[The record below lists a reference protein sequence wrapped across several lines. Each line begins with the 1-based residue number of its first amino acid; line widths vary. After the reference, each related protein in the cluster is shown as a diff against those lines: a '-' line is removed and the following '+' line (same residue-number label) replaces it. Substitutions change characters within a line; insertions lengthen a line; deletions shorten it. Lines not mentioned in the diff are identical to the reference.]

1 MAIAVSLSG
10 IGKDGAHS
18 ITLNL
23 GGATAAP
30 QAEDSSVTQTARG
43 VEVTLKGA
51 GKAPDKDKDKTE
63 ASGESGGTSS
73 SGLDRLQKAIEM
85 AKKQL
90 EQAQR
95 QLSAVEGQNPGES
108 KEAQAAHQAE
118 RAAAQAS
125 VAAASAAL
133 MTAYA
138 AYTEALKKAGGGGS
152 GGVSTRA

>member
-10 IGKDGAHS
+10 IGKDGAHP

-23 GGATAAP
+23 AGTTAAP
-30 QAEDSSVTQTARG
+30 QTEDGSVTQTARG
-43 VEVTLKGA
+43 VEVTLKGS
-51 GKAPDKDKDKTE
+51 GKAPDEDKTE

-95 QLSAVEGQNPGES
+95 QLSAVDGQSPGES

-138 AYTEALKKAGGGGS
+138 AYTEALKKSGS
-152 GGVSTRA
+152 SGGGVSTRA